1 MNWNKSFKLN
11 KKTTIMSKNIMF
23 ASLIASILFTTVIS
37 NANSFAEPIESQTE
51 ITPINNSMGIEKTTL
66 QMYISKNNKLPWGF
80 VEGKISNPV
89 ADYPVIIQIFDN
101 DEIIKGNSIGAVH
114 FAQTP
119 VNEDGSYEY
128 KFRVLDSNQGQITKI
143 FDGGYTV
150 KIFKVVYLYPNLD
163 VI

>member
-1 MNWNKSFKLN
+1 
-11 KKTTIMSKNIMF
+11 MSKNIIF
-23 ASLIASILFTTVIS
+23 SSIIASILFTTVIS
-37 NANSFAEPIESQTE
+37 NTNSFAEPIESQTQ

-66 QMYISKNNKLPWGF
+66 QMHISDNNKLPWGF

-89 ADYPVIIQIFDN
+89 AGYPVIIQIFDN
-101 DEIIKGNSIGAVH
+101 DEIITGNSVGAVH

-128 KFRVLDSNQGQITKI
+128 RFRVLDSDEGKIMKI

-150 KIFKVVYLYPNLD
+150 KIFKVVYLYPNFD
-163 VI
+163 VV

>member
-1 MNWNKSFKLN
+1 
-11 KKTTIMSKNIMF
+11 MSRNVIF
-23 ASLIASILFTTVIS
+23 ASLIASILLTTVIT
-37 NANSFAEPIESQTE
+37 NTNSFAEPIESQTE
-51 ITPINNSMGIEKTTL
+51 ITPIINSMGIEKTTL
-66 QMYISKNNKLPWGF
+66 HMYVSKDNKLPWGF
-80 VEGKISNPV
+80 VEGNISNHV
-89 ADYPVIIQIFDN
+89 TGYPVIIQIFDN
-101 DEIIKGNSIGAVH
+101 DEIIRGNSVGAVH

-163 VI
+163 VV

>member
-11 KKTTIMSKNIMF
+11 KEITIMSKNIMF
-23 ASLIASILFTTVIS
+23 ASLIVSILFTTVIS
-37 NANSFAEPIESQTE
+37 NANSFAESIESQTE
-51 ITPINNSMGIEKTTL
+51 ITPISNSMGIEKTTL
-66 QMYISKNNKLPWGF
+66 QMSISKDNKLPWGF
-80 VEGKISNPV
+80 VEGKISNHV
-89 ADYPVIIQIFDN
+89 DDYPVIIQIFDN
-101 DEIIKGNSIGAVH
+101 NKFITGNSVGAVH

-143 FDGGYTV
+143 FDGSYTV

-163 VI
+163 VV

>member
-1 MNWNKSFKLN
+1 
-11 KKTTIMSKNIMF
+11 MSKNIIF
-23 ASLIASILFTTVIS
+23 SSIIASILFTTVIS
-37 NANSFAEPIESQTE
+37 NTNSFAEPIESQTQ

-66 QMYISKNNKLPWGF
+66 QMYISKDNKLPWGF

-89 ADYPVIIQIFDN
+89 AGYPVIIQIFDN
-101 DEIIKGNSIGAVH
+101 DEIITGNSVGAVH

-128 KFRVLDSNQGQITKI
+128 RFRVLDSDEGKITKI

-150 KIFKVVYLYPNLD
+150 KIFKVVYLYPNFD
-163 VI
+163 VV

>member
-1 MNWNKSFKLN
+1 
-11 KKTTIMSKNIMF
+11 MSKNIMF

-66 QMYISKNNKLPWGF
+66 QMYISKDNKLPWGF
-80 VEGKISNPV
+80 VEGKISHYV

-101 DEIIKGNSIGAVH
+101 NEIITGNSVGAVH

-128 KFRVLDSNQGQITKI
+128 KFRVLESNQGQITKI
-143 FDGGYTV
+143 FDGSYTV

-163 VI
+163 VV

>member
-11 KKTTIMSKNIMF
+11 EKITIMSKNILF
-23 ASLIASILFTTVIS
+23 TSLIASILFTTILS
-37 NANSFAEPIESQTE
+37 NANSFAESIESQTE

-66 QMYISKNNKLPWGF
+66 SMYISKDNKLPWGF
-80 VEGKISNPV
+80 VEGKISNHV

-128 KFRVLDSNQGQITKI
+128 RFRVLDSNQGHITKI
-143 FDGGYTV
+143 FDGNYTV
-150 KIFKVVYLYPNLD
+150 KIFKVVYLYPNL
-163 VI
+163 VV